1 MNLIKISLLSFF
13 LVISV
18 DSEAAD
24 NKSDKIDNITI
35 IGEKTLPG
43 SATTVT
49 VDDLEKFETMDV
61 HKALASVPG
70 INVRPEEGYGLRPN
84 ISIRG
89 TYPDRSGKI
98 TLMEDGILIAPAPYA
113 ASSAYYFP
121 TFSRINGIEVVKGPA
136 AIKTGPYTIG
146 GAINLIS
153 TPIPDSASGF
163 LNQEFGSD
171 GNMKS
176 HLFYG
181 SSSENFGFLVEG
193 LKHETDGFDDM
204 EHTNGDTGFDK
215 TDVVVKLRFNND
227 PNADLYQQ
235 VDIKFQDSD
244 EISDQSYVGLT
255 ENDFRS
261 SAHMRYGFTDYDQMD
276 NEHDQLV
283 LSYSM
288 STGNIDF
295 SATYYEND
303 FARDWFKTDKIG
315 YGGSDKGI
323 NNLIDYANAGDAV
336 AISILRGTNT
346 TEESI
351 KLKHNNRSY
360 SSEGIILKSNIKLNN
375 QIITIGYRD
384 TEDDEDRMQW
394 YERTNWVNGT
404 LSALVAGSMPG
415 YSSNNRVT
423 TAQASAFFISDEID
437 FGQLSI
443 TAGIRSEDWKIV
455 QERYVDTART
465 AVNTANG
472 YPKTLSDDNET
483 LFGIGFDYDLDNG
496 FAIFGGFHEG
506 FTPTTGGAD
515 PESADNIEIGV
526 RYAND
531 NLSIEIIRFDT
542 DYANMFGECRAS
554 SSGVIEGCDIGD
566 TFNAGASSISGFEIA
581 ANTQYVNEAGNRISA
596 ALSYTNTDAEFDTTF
611 DSDFWGD
618 VTAGMSLP
626 NLPESQLTMVL
637 SLETITGWNTNL
649 RMMSYGGTC
658 SVAACGANTGIDSYS
673 ITDLSLSKAINE
685 KTDFYMVVDNITD
698 SENIV
703 ARAPKN
709 GIRVQ
714 RPRSY
719 NIGVRYRF

>member
-1 MNLIKISLLSFF
+1 MKYLKLSILSFF
-13 LVISV
+13 LII
-18 DSEAAD
+18 ALPITAD
-24 NKSDKIDNITI
+24 DEKNSIDNITI
-35 IGEKTLPG
+35 IGKKSLPG
-43 SATTVT
+43 SATKVT
-49 VDDLEKFETMDV
+49 VKDLEKFETMDI

-121 TFSRINGIEVVKGPA
+121 SFSRINGIEVVKGPS
-136 AIKTGPYTIG
+136 AIRTGPYTIG

-153 TPIPDSASGF
+153 TPIPKSASGF

-171 GNMKS
+171 GNLKS
-176 HLFYG
+176 HLYYG
-181 SSSENFGFLVEG
+181 SSSEKFGFLVEG

-215 TDVVVKLRFNND
+215 TDLVVKLRFNSD
-227 PNADLYQQ
+227 PNAAVYQQ
-235 VDIKFQDSD
+235 VDIKFQDSE

-255 ENDFRS
+255 ESDYRS
-261 SAHMRYGFTDYDQMD
+261 NAHMRYGFTDYDQMD
-276 NEHDQLV
+276 NEHDQIV
-283 LSYSM
+283 MSYSM

-315 YGGSDKGI
+315 YGGADKGI
-323 NNLIDYANAGDAV
+323 NNLIDYANAGDAL
-336 AISILRGTNT
+336 AISVLRGTNT
-346 TEESI
+346 TAESI

-360 SSEGIILKSNIKLNN
+360 SSEGIVLKSNINFNN
-375 QIITIGYRD
+375 QTITIGYRD

-404 LSALVAGSMPG
+404 LSALVVGSMPG

-423 TAQASAFFISDEID
+423 TAEASAFFISDEIQ
-437 FGQLSI
+437 FENLTI

-455 QERYVDTART
+455 QKRYVDTART
-465 AVNTANG
+465 AVKTDSG

-483 LFGIGFDYDLDNG
+483 LFGIGFDYNLQNG
-496 FAIFGGFHEG
+496 YSIFGGFHEG

-515 PESADNIEIGV
+515 PESADNLEIGL
-526 RYAND
+526 RYSN
-531 NLSIEIIRFDT
+531 NNSTFEIIRFDT

-554 SSGVIEGCDIGD
+554 SSGVVEGCDIGD
-566 TFNAGASSISGFEIA
+566 TFNAGASSISGFEISA
-581 ANTQYVNEAGNRISA
+581 STSYINKTGNKISA
-596 ALSYTNTDAEFDTTF
+596 NMSYTDTDAEFDTTF
-611 DSDFWGD
+611 ESDFWGN

-626 NLPESQLTMVL
+626 NLPETQLTMVL
-637 SLETITGWNTNL
+637 SIETVFGWNANL
-649 RMMSYGGTC
+649 RTMSYGGTC

-673 ITDLSLSKAINE
+673 ITDLSFQKVVNE
-685 KTDFYMVVDNITD
+685 KTDFYMVIDNVTD

>member
-1 MNLIKISLLSFF
+1 MKIFKLSILSFF
-13 LVISV
+13 LIIALPIS
-18 DSEAAD
+18 AD
-24 NKSDKIDNITI
+24 DKKISIENITI

-43 SATTVT
+43 SATKVT
-49 VDDLEKFETMDV
+49 VEDLEKFETMDV

-121 TFSRINGIEVVKGPA
+121 TFSRINAIEVVKGPS

-153 TPIPDSASGF
+153 TPIPISSKGF

-171 GNMKS
+171 GNVKS
-176 HLFYG
+176 HLYYG
-181 SSSENFGFLVEG
+181 SSSKRLGFLIEG

-215 TDVVVKLRFNND
+215 TDLVVKLRFNND
-227 PNADLYQQ
+227 PNADVYQQ
-235 VDIKFQDSD
+235 VDIKFQDSE
-244 EISDQSYVGLT
+244 EISEQTYVGLT
-255 ENDFRS
+255 ENDYRS
-261 SAHMRYGFTDYDQMD
+261 NAHMRYGFTDYDQMD
-276 NEHDQLV
+276 NEHDQIV
-283 LSYSM
+283 MSYNM
-288 STGNIDF
+288 NTENIDF
-295 SATYYEND
+295 SATYYKND

-315 YGGSDKGI
+315 YGGSDKSI
-323 NNLIDYANAGDAV
+323 NNLIDYANTGDAL
-336 AISILRGTNT
+336 AISVLRGTNAT
-346 TEESI
+346 AESI

-360 SSEGIILKSNIKLNN
+360 SSEGIVLKSNINLNN
-375 QIITIGYRD
+375 QTITIGYRD

-404 LSALVAGSMPG
+404 LSGLVAGSMPG

-423 TAQASAFFISDEID
+423 TAKANAFFISDEIQ
-437 FGQLSI
+437 FENLTI
-443 TAGIRSEDWKIV
+443 TAGIRSENWKIV

-465 AVNTANG
+465 AVNSDQG
-472 YPKTLSDDNET
+472 YPKILSDDNES
-483 LFGIGFDYDLDNG
+483 LFGIGFDYSLQNG
-496 FAIFGGFHEG
+496 YSIFGGFHEG
-506 FTPTTGGAD
+506 FTPTTGGSD
-515 PESADNIEIGV
+515 PESADNLEVGL
-526 RYAND
+526 RYNSD
-531 NLSIEIIRFDT
+531 NLAFEIIRFDT

-554 SSGVIEGCDIGD
+554 SSGVVEGCDIGD
-566 TFNAGASSISGFEIA
+566 TFNAGASSISGYEISA
-581 ANTQYVNEAGNRISA
+581 STSYVNEAGVKISA
-596 ALSYTNTDAEFDTTF
+596 NMSYTDTDAEFDTTF
-611 DSDFWGD
+611 DSNFWGN
-618 VTAGMSLP
+618 VTAGMNLP
-626 NLPESQLTMVL
+626 NLPETQLTMVL
-637 SLETITGWNTNL
+637 SVETVSGWNTNL
-649 RMMSYGGTC
+649 RMMSYGDTC
-658 SVAACGANTGIDSYS
+658 SIAACGSNTGIDSYS
-673 ITDLSLSKAINE
+673 ITDLSLQKEVNE
-685 KTDFYMVVDNITD
+685 KTDFYMVIDNITD